1 MLEITCLCFVPC
13 CECQLVDAIDPFL
26 SECFTRTQTITSQRS
41 LCSIVRHKNAIALVW
56 SLFYLKDI
64 GIYFTISKCCLFFDL
79 FLYPF
84 FPDIS
89 FTCMG

>member
-1 MLEITCLCFVPC
+1 MVA
-13 CECQLVDAIDPFL
+13 Q
-26 SECFTRTQTITSQRS
+26 
-41 LCSIVRHKNAIALVW
+41 